1 MSLGPSL
8 AEYLNLTKM
17 ESSFGAFNI
26 LSKTHRNELA
36 EECFIHVERL
46 LQEIDRRFP
55 PSELHQCLCTLFDS
69 VVLKENQH
77 CLGEATYARRELDYL
92 SQEYEKCSDFDAKNV
107 QVEWQSLKPF
117 LISFISIQT
126 NNTSPA
132 IFWKNFIELKQATHE
147 QFTEQFKNIL
157 TLLAIYLIAPL
168 NSVECERGYNAA
180 NRIQTKLRSQV
191 TIETLDCLSTVR
203 LLLSDDIRS

>member
-1 MSLGPSL
+1 
-8 AEYLNLTKM
+8 M

-26 LSKTHRNELA
+26 LSKTHRSELA

-77 CLGEATYARRELDYL
+77 CLGEATYGRRELDYL
-92 SQEYEKCSDFDAKNV
+92 SQEYEKFSDFDAKNV
-107 QVEWQSLKPF
+107 QVEWQSSKSL
-117 LISFISIQT
+117 LISFMSIQA
-126 NNTSPA
+126 NNNSPV
-132 IFWKNFIELKQATHE
+132 IFRKTFIELKQVTHE

-157 TLLAIYLIAPL
+157 ILLGIYLIVPL
-168 NSVECERGYNAA
+168 NSVKCERGYSAA
-180 NRIQTKLRSQV
+180 NKIHPQLRSRI
-191 TIETLDCLSTVR
+191 TIETLDCLLTVR